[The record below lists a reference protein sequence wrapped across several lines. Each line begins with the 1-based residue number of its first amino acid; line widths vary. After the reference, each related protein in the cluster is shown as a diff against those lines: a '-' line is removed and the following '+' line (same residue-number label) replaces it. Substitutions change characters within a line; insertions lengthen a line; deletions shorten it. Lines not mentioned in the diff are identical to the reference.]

1 MTTPMARL
9 SMMMFLEYVIWG
21 SWLPLLALYLGN
33 VLGFSGSQIGWI
45 FATPAIACVVALF
58 VGGQL
63 ADRVM
68 STEKLLAVLHVI
80 GGIAM
85 LALAFQT
92 TFWAFFVIML
102 VYQLAYIPTMS
113 LTNAI
118 AFHHVPDARKDFGR
132 IRLWGT
138 IGWIAASWPFV
149 FILAG
154 KTGEALEAALSSIF
168 IVAAVASFALAAF
181 SLTLPPTPPGRDAQA
196 ANAPLAAIRFLAV
209 PAIFVLFVVTFMDAL
224 VHQAY
229 FQLTSPFLE
238 RAGLPANWIMPA
250 MSIGQIAEIL
260 TMAILGSVLSRYGW
274 RTTLAVGIAA
284 HALRFFVYSIGDP
297 LWLMVAINIVH
308 GMCYAFF
315 FAAVYIFV
323 DEYLPKD
330 SRASAQ
336 GLFNLLILGLG
347 PFFGSLLWGFLADT
361 LRTASGEVDYRTLF
375 QAPAWLAVV
384 AMVLLLVAFKPTAV
398 HGPRPTVHS

>member
-9 SMMMFLEYVIWG
+9 STMMFLEYVIWG
-21 SWLPLLALYLGN
+21 SWLPLLALYLGD

-68 STEKLLAVLHVI
+68 STEKLLAALHVI

-92 TFWAFFVIML
+92 TFWAFFGIML
-102 VYQLAYIPTMS
+102 AYQLAYIPTMS

-118 AFHHVPDARKDFGR
+118 AFHHVQDARQDFGR

-154 KTGEALEAALSSIF
+154 KTGEALEGALSSIF
-168 IVAAVASFALAAF
+168 LVAAVASFALAAF
-181 SLTLPPTPPGRDAQA
+181 SLTLPATPPGRDAQA
-196 ANAPLAAIRFLAV
+196 ANAPLEAIRFLAV
-209 PAIFVLFVVTFMDAL
+209 PAILVLFVVTFMDAL

-250 MSIGQIAEIL
+250 MSIGQIAEIV
-260 TMAILGSVLSRYGW
+260 TMAILGAVLSRYGW
-274 RTTLAVGIAA
+274 RTTMAVGIAA
-284 HALRFFVYSIGDP
+284 HALRFFVYAIGDP
-297 LWLMVAINIVH
+297 LWLMVAINVVH

-323 DEYLPKD
+323 DEYFPKD

-347 PFFGSLLWGFLADT
+347 PFFGSLLWGQLADS
-361 LRTASGEVDYRTLF
+361 LRTGSGDVDYRTLF
-375 QAPAWLAVV
+375 QAPAWLAVA
-384 AMVLLLVAFKPTAV
+384 AMVLLLVAFRPSAV
-398 HGPRPTVHS
+398 PGPRSPVSG

>member
-1 MTTPMARL
+1 MARL

-21 SWLPLLALYLGN
+21 SWLPLLALYLGD

-68 STEKLLAVLHVI
+68 STEKLLAVLHVV

-92 TFWAFFVIML
+92 TFWAFLVIML
-102 VYQLAYIPTMS
+102 AYQLAYIPTMS

-118 AFHHVPDARKDFGR
+118 AFHHVQDARKDFGR

-168 IVAAVASFALAAF
+168 VVAGLASFALAAF
-181 SLTLPPTPPGRDAQA
+181 SLTLPA
-196 ANAPLAAIRFLAV
+196 
-209 PAIFVLFVVTFMDAL
+209 
-224 VHQAY
+224 
-229 FQLTSPFLE
+229 TSL
-238 RAGLPANWIMPA
+238 
-250 MSIGQIAEIL
+250 SSC
-260 TMAILGSVLSRYGW
+260 TMRLSTKSH
-274 RTTLAVGIAA
+274 TT
-284 HALRFFVYSIGDP
+284 
-297 LWLMVAINIVH
+297 
-308 GMCYAFF
+308 
-315 FAAVYIFV
+315 
-323 DEYLPKD
+323 
-330 SRASAQ
+330 
-336 GLFNLLILGLG
+336 
-347 PFFGSLLWGFLADT
+347 T
-361 LRTASGEVDYRTLF
+361 
-375 QAPAWLAVV
+375 
-384 AMVLLLVAFKPTAV
+384 
-398 HGPRPTVHS
+398 RP

>member
-1 MTTPMARL
+1 
-9 SMMMFLEYVIWG
+9 MMMFLEYVIWG

-33 VLGFSGSQIGWI
+33 VLEFSGSQIGWI

-68 STEKLLAVLHVI
+68 STEKLLAVLHVV
-80 GGIAM
+80 GGVAM

-92 TFWAFFVIML
+92 TFWGFFLIML

-118 AFHHVPDARKDFGR
+118 AFHHSQDARNDFGR

-154 KTGEALEAALSSIF
+154 KTGDALEAALSSIF

-181 SLTLPPTPPGRDAQA
+181 SLTLPATPPGRNAQA
-196 ANAPLAAIRFLAV
+196 ANAPLEAIRFLAV
-209 PAIFVLFVVTFMDAL
+209 PAILVLFVVTFMDAL
-224 VHQAY
+224 VHQGY

-260 TMAILGSVLSRYGW
+260 TMAILGTVLGRYGW
-274 RTTLAVGIAA
+274 RTTMAVGIAA
-284 HALRFFVYSIGDP
+284 HALRFFVYAIGDP
-297 LWLMVAINIVH
+297 LWLMVAINVVH

-323 DEYLPKD
+323 DEYFPKD

-347 PFFGSLLWGFLADT
+347 PFVGSLLWGWLADT
-361 LRTASGEVDYRTLF
+361 LRTSTGEVDYRTLF
-375 QAPAWLAVV
+375 QVPAWLAVT
-384 AMVLLLVAFKPTAV
+384 AMVFLLIAF
-398 HGPRPTVHS
+398 RPQTVHSPQSTAYGKAKVS